1 MGFKIERTPEEGG
14 NRSGIYHRIAD
25 RPNGVTIKTT
35 GFPMGVKMLPEGT
48 LLTEAENGLY
58 AVTTTA
64 KVVEV
69 AGGSATDYAVAKG
82 SAYIVGSKI
91 IKNSSTSVNVT
102 AINTA
107 DANKDVITGDA
118 TLGAK
123 AVGDTLTE
131 KSTKDPVAITG
142 EEVAVVAG
150 ENCFASAW
158 VIAVVNKNIIAE
170 PAVKPAG
177 VIYV

>member
-1 MGFKIERTPEEGG
+1 MGLKIERVPEEGG

-25 RPNGVTIKTT
+25 RPNGVTVITT
-35 GFPMGVKMLPEGT
+35 GFPSGVTKLPEGT

-64 KVVEV
+64 KVVET
-69 AGGSATDYAVAKG
+69 AAASATDYTVAKG
-82 SAYIVGSKI
+82 SAYKVGSKI

-102 AINTA
+102 AINTS
-107 DANKDVITGDA
+107 DANKDVITVDA

-123 AVGDTLTE
+123 AIGDTLTE
-131 KSTKDPVAITG
+131 KASKDPVAITG
-142 EEVAVVAG
+142 EEVAVIVG
-150 ENCFASAW
+150 ENLFVSAW
-158 VIAVVNKNIIAE
+158 VIAVVNKNIIPE

-177 VIYV
+177 VLYV